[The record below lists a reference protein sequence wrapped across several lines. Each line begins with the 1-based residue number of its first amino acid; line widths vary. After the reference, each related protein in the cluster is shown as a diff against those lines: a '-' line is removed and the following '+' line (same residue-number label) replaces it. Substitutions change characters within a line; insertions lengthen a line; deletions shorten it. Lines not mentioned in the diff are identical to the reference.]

1 MTSRFTDEEKS
12 SFAYWFAHWCSY
24 NMVALNLK
32 AWKFKYLFHD
42 FEKPWLKLIFKDYL
56 KVRKFHRKYNR
67 HHLAYK
73 NRYKIDWEA
82 AVIDWECSRFTK
94 ASVGRNAREMYEH
107 FIGPRYERGI
117 IDEEMKNLIE
127 TNVPPILEKLGL

>member
-12 SFAYWFAHWCSY
+12 SFSYWFAHLCSY

-56 KVRKFHRKYNR
+56 KVRKVHRKYNK

-73 NRYKIDWEA
+73 NRNKIDWEA

-94 ASVGRNAREMYEH
+94 ASASRNARETYEH
-107 FIGPRYERGI
+107 FVGSRYERGI

-127 TNVPPILEKLGL
+127 DNVPPILEKLGL